1 MVEVIC
7 PHCNELIVL
16 EVDKSDTYECTYCN
30 EDFEYESS
38 MEQSKNNVGNDNSEG
53 DILMQQV
60 IEGKGNSGAKLLTQ
74 TIYQQGGRN
83 WKSSILS
90 IFFGSLILTVII
102 WAFEEFND
110 EAIILF
116 IVFLIAGTGLLSSG
130 IQNLLFPN
138 NLEQVSYS
146 IWFHQKRSLIVV
158 IKEITD
164 VKNTFHHEP
173 ALISS
178 VHLFRNYTVRIGIDP
193 PSEAHMSEGCRRI
206 CLWDE
211 SSLSRRRVVLNLKF
225 FEWNKKEDAERAAHS
240 YAKTLGI
247 SFDGEYQEPNVLSM
261 IPQHKS
267 VTEFDK

>member
-7 PHCNELIVL
+7 PHCNELISL
-16 EVDKSDTYECTYCN
+16 EVDKSDTYECPYCN

-38 MEQSKNNVGNDNSEG
+38 MEQSKNNLSNDNSEG

-60 IEGKGNSGAKLLTQ
+60 IEGKGNSGASLLTQ

-83 WKSSILS
+83 WKSLILS
-90 IFFGSLILTVII
+90 IFIGTLILTVII
-102 WAFEEFND
+102 WAFEEFTD
-110 EAIILF
+110 EAIIIFFVL
-116 IVFLIAGTGLLSSG
+116 LIAGISLLISG
-130 IQNLLFPN
+130 IQNLIFPD

-146 IWFHQKRSLIVV
+146 IWFHKKRSLIVV

-164 VKNTFHHEP
+164 IKNTFHHEP

-178 VHLFRNYTVRIGIDP
+178 VHLFRNYTVRIGISP

-211 SSLSRRRVVLNLKF
+211 SSLSRKRVVLNLKF

-247 SFDGEYQEPNVLSM
+247 SFDGEYQEPSVLSM

-267 VTEFDK
+267 VTKYDK